1 MSEKLKTRCKNVY
14 TIHDKISDVY
24 VGLTY
29 HYTDEEMI
37 RTFLP
42 TVLMDYSLRDI
53 EIVKIG
59 IFDENKG
66 LIQSEEHKIV
76 STDCYLF
83 PHSRLSPEGEDES
96 LETIEETCKKI
107 KTQHVTKEEEHVTK
121 EEENVTKEEDNINV

>member
-14 TIHDKISDVY
+14 TIHDKIADVY

-37 RTFLP
+37 RMFLP

-66 LIQSEEHKIV
+66 IIQSEEHSLIP
-76 STDCYLF
+76 TDCYLF
-83 PHSRLSPEGEDES
+83 PHSRLSPEGENES
-96 LETIEETCKKI
+96 LETIEKHCKEI
-107 KTQHVTKEEEHVTK
+107 KAKNTVKQ
-121 EEENVTKEEDNINV
+121 EENTNE

>member
-14 TIHDKISDVY
+14 TIHDKVADVY

-37 RTFLP
+37 RQFLP

-66 LIQSEEHKIV
+66 IIQSEEHQIV
-76 STDCYLF
+76 PTDCYLF
-83 PHSRLSPEGEDES
+83 PHSRLSPVGEDES
-96 LETIEETCKKI
+96 LEKLEEVGKKVKADFVSKSTLNSED
-107 KTQHVTKEEEHVTK
+107 KTNE
-121 EEENVTKEEDNINV
+121 

>member
-14 TIHDKISDVY
+14 TIHDKIADVY

-37 RTFLP
+37 RQFLP
-42 TVLMDYSLRDI
+42 TVLMDYPLRDI

-66 LIQSEEHKIV
+66 IIQSEEHQIIP
-76 STDCYLF
+76 TDCYLF
-83 PHSRLSPEGEDES
+83 PHSRLSPVGIDES
-96 LETIEETCKKI
+96 LENIEEVSKKVKSDFLA
-107 KTQHVTKEEEHVTK
+107 KTALNSEVK
-121 EEENVTKEEDNINV
+121 INE

>member
-14 TIHDKISDVY
+14 TIHDKIADVY

-37 RTFLP
+37 RIFLP

-53 EIVKIG
+53 EIIKIG

-66 LIQSEEHKIV
+66 VIQSEEHKIIP
-76 STDCYLF
+76 TDCYLF
-83 PHSRLSPEGEDES
+83 PHSRLSPEGENES
-96 LETIEETCKKI
+96 LENIEEKCKKI
-107 KTQHVTKEEEHVTK
+107 KAESTVKKEVN
-121 EEENVTKEEDNINV
+121 ENVK